1 MAAINFPDSPA
12 LNEEFQSGNTTW
24 KWNGT
29 VWLKMADSVTADS
42 LLRLS
47 GSTIYPYDFGTENFS
62 TTQSILIG
70 SGSGYGTTYAKNSI
84 FLGTEAGYSASFFDK
99 NNEFP
104 EDTEGFVGYM
114 YAIGYQAGSGSDNSD
129 NTVMI
134 GTKAGANTNQSY
146 QSVLIGTEAGAYS
159 GSKRYSVT
167 IGPGAGV
174 NTSLEDS
181 IAIGVF
187 AGSAPDTGN
196 GEEGWLEEFGT
207 DPILIETS
215 VLIGGYAGYLSY
227 NSVALTAIGN
237 NAGVYAYNSERSTF
251 IGRSAGVF
259 ANNSP
264 NSVFIGADAG
274 DDANNSPNSTFIGTS
289 AGFASYSSS
298 FSTYIGYGA
307 GAYIQDSEIIKP
319 STVNNIVIGTLIGL
333 PYDSSNAINIGGLIF
348 GTGSFSEYSEEIYSG
363 SANGRIGINQPTPQ
377 KELDISGSVRIS
389 QLSTSL
395 TAPVTSGS
403 TKMVITDSNGDLS
416 FTDISGGGDGLL
428 RLSGSTI
435 YPYNFGTENFSTN
448 NSILIGSGSG
458 NNSEGA
464 GYSTF
469 IGPEAGYSAYDSSN
483 SVFIGDVA
491 GRDAYNSQVS
501 IFIGSVAGLE
511 AHDAYGA
518 IYVGLYAGRAASN
531 TFFPIYIGSEAGYE
545 ASSNNSIFIGQNSG
559 YKSSNS
565 DESIFIGREAGST
578 QELGLNPS
586 PLSIF
591 LGSYAGFRANG
602 ATGSIFIGNGTGK
615 DNQGTNNIVIGNKLG
630 LPYGYNNG
638 INIGGI
644 LFGSGSYTDGIFE
657 QAAPG
662 FPSSGSANGR
672 IGINQP
678 DPQRSFDIS
687 GSVRVS
693 SLATGLTAPTT
704 SGTTKMVITDSNGD
718 LSFTDISGGNAF
730 PYTGS
735 AQITGSLTITGSL
748 IVSQSLFQYADNT
761 DADIGTETVISIATG
776 SYRAA
781 FFDYVAVSG
790 SNARAGT
797 VTAVWN
803 GASIEY
809 TEASTTDI
817 GNTTNCNLQTVL
829 SSGNVVLQS
838 RMLSDNWSVKALARL
853 L

>member
-1 MAAINFPDSPA
+1 MAAINFPDSPV

-24 KWNGT
+24 KWDGT
-29 VWLKMADSVTADS
+29 VWLKVADSVTADS

-70 SGSGYGTTYAKNSI
+70 SGSGYGTTYARNSI

-99 NNEFP
+99 ENENP
-104 EDTEGFVGYM
+104 EFAGYL

-129 NTVMI
+129 NTIMI
-134 GTKAGANTNQSY
+134 GTRAGIHTNQSY
-146 QSVLIGTEAGAYS
+146 QSIMIGNDAGSLS
-159 GSKRYSVT
+159 GSKQYSIVMGNSAAQNSNLQDT
-167 IGPGAGV
+167 
-174 NTSLEDS
+174 
-181 IAIGVF
+181 IAIGRVAAQTLDYTNEDWPIEWENEPINYTDSVIIGTS
-187 AGSAPDTGN
+187 AGKMAKSSGD
-196 GEEGWLEEFGT
+196 
-207 DPILIETS
+207 
-215 VLIGGYAGYLSY
+215 
-227 NSVALTAIGN
+227 
-237 NAGVYAYNSERSTF
+237 STF
-251 IGRSAGVF
+251 IGYNAGR
-259 ANNSP
+259 NSYESS
-264 NSVFIGADAG
+264 NSVFVGFNAG
-274 DDANNSPNSTFIGTS
+274 TDANNSEGSTFIGASTGQVSFNSSYSTFIGTATGNDANNS
-289 AGFASYSSS
+289 GGSTFIGHAAGIGAYSSS
-298 FSTYIGYGA
+298 LSTYIGYGA

-377 KELDISGSVRIS
+377 KELDISGSIRVS

-395 TAPVTSGS
+395 TAPV
-403 TKMVITDSNGDLS
+403 
-416 FTDISGGGDGLL
+416 
-428 RLSGSTI
+428 
-435 YPYNFGTENFSTN
+435 
-448 NSILIGSGSG
+448 
-458 NNSEGA
+458 
-464 GYSTF
+464 
-469 IGPEAGYSAYDSSN
+469 
-483 SVFIGDVA
+483 
-491 GRDAYNSQVS
+491 
-501 IFIGSVAGLE
+501 
-511 AHDAYGA
+511 
-518 IYVGLYAGRAASN
+518 
-531 TFFPIYIGSEAGYE
+531 
-545 ASSNNSIFIGQNSG
+545 
-559 YKSSNS
+559 
-565 DESIFIGREAGST
+565 
-578 QELGLNPS
+578 
-586 PLSIF
+586 
-591 LGSYAGFRANG
+591 
-602 ATGSIFIGNGTGK
+602 
-615 DNQGTNNIVIGNKLG
+615 
-630 LPYGYNNG
+630 
-638 INIGGI
+638 
-644 LFGSGSYTDGIFE
+644 
-657 QAAPG
+657 
-662 FPSSGSANGR
+662 
-672 IGINQP
+672 
-678 DPQRSFDIS
+678 
-687 GSVRVS
+687 
-693 SLATGLTAPTT
+693 T

-797 VTAVWN
+797 VTTVWN